1 MAIMTQDSNPSTPTH
16 AVSRTS
22 GDQDAAQTEHSST
35 TDFPAVANTVLYH
48 ERLNPAWWM
57 WLLFLGFGLSV
68 LIALAPI
75 AMWLG
80 IVGAV
85 LAVAMCAV
93 VAYTRATAIV
103 VTDQDLQV
111 GRARIERRFVGLVE
125 PFTDP
130 QEIRQVRG
138 PQLDARAYMN
148 FSASVGPIC
157 RVEITDPVDPTPY
170 WLASTRRPH
179 QLAEVLNG

>member
-1 MAIMTQDSNPSTPTH
+1 MTSEHNSSHAADHHHVHQAESTHTAPELDATNH
-16 AVSRTS
+16 AVVYR
-22 GDQDAAQTEHSST
+22 
-35 TDFPAVANTVLYH
+35 

-57 WLLFLGFGLSV
+57 WLLFVGFALSV

-80 IVGAV
+80 VTGAV
-85 LAVAMCAV
+85 LAVVICAA
-93 VAYTRATAIV
+93 VAYTRATEIV

-125 PFTDP
+125 PFTDA

-157 RVEITDPVDPTPY
+157 RIEITDPVDPTPY

-179 QLAEVLNG
+179 ELADILNT

>member
-1 MAIMTQDSNPSTPTH
+1 MAIMTQDSNHPIHTH
-16 AVSRTS
+16 A
-22 GDQDAAQTEHSST
+22 E
-35 TDFPAVANTVLYH
+35 TDTPSVEERGQAPQSPDHDVPAVENTVLYH

-80 IVGAV
+80 ILGAA
-85 LAVAMCAV
+85 LAVAICAV
-93 VAYTRATAIV
+93 VAYTRATSIV
-103 VTDQDLQV
+103 VTNQDLQV

-125 PFTDP
+125 PFTDA

-157 RVEITDPVDPTPY
+157 RIEITDPVDPTPY
-170 WLASTRRPH
+170 WLASTRRP
-179 QLAEVLNG
+179 QDLAEVLNS